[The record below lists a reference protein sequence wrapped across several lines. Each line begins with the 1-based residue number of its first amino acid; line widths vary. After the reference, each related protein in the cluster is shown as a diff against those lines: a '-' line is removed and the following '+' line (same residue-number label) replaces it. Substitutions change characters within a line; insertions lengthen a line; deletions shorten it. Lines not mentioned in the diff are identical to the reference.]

1 MVAKKEETKA
11 QAEFA
16 DFSQFGDDV
25 KGYEG
30 LDMSTMAIP
39 FIRVIQALS
48 PQLKKNKPEFIAGAE
63 VGDVCNSITGKTY
76 ALPLKVVV
84 GKFERLFIEW
94 KPSRGGYVAAHN
106 PETVENNPKFTMNE
120 KYQLVDPSTGNEFID
135 TYMYYVLL
143 PDYMEDGIC
152 IMSMSST
159 QLKEARKLNRLL
171 MTTYIPGTTRKALPH
186 FMVWDFNTIEMSNDK
201 GDWYTP
207 NFKFNTFVSQEQL
220 DYVTEERLALPDKKV
235 DFAQLD
241 ESAGKVVED
250 ATPVGDVKY

>member
-1 MVAKKEETKA
+1 MTKAKEETKA

-16 DFSQFGDDV
+16 DFSKFGEDV
-25 KGYEG
+25 AGYEG

-39 FIRVIQALS
+39 FIRIIQALS

-63 VGDVCNSITGKTY
+63 CGDVCNSITGKTY
-76 ALPLKVVV
+76 KLPLKVVV

-94 KPSRGGYVAAHN
+94 KPMRGGYVAAHN
-106 PETVENNPKFTMNE
+106 PETIENNPKYTMNE
-120 KYQLVDPSTGNEFID
+120 KYQLVDPDTKNEFID
-135 TYMYYVLL
+135 TYMYYVVL

-152 IMSMSST
+152 VMSMSST

-171 MTTYIPGTTRKALPH
+171 MTTYIPGTTKKALPH
-186 FMVWDFNTIEMSNDK
+186 FMVWDFTSLEMSNDK

-207 NFKFNTFVSQEQL
+207 SFKFDTFVSQAQL
-220 DYVTEERLALPDKKV
+220 DHVVDERKALPDKRV

-241 ESAGKVVED
+241 ETAGKTDE
-250 ATPVGDVKY
+250 AQPVGDVKY